1 MLSLIDNGLAQ
12 AGLLLAEAA
21 PAQTAAPGG
30 GAFGNPLV
38 LLAIFGLFYVLVL
51 RPMKKDEDKR
61 KDRVT
66 EIKKGVE
73 VVLQGGMVGR
83 ISNWDDELIAI
94 VEIADKVKVKVLKK
108 DIQDTLEHVKAGIA
122 KDGDKDGKN
131 KKDKDDK

>member
-1 MLSLIDNGLAQ
+1 MLSLIDNGLSQ

-21 PAQTAAPGG
+21 PAQSAPGG
-30 GAFGNPLV
+30 GAFGNPLL
-38 LLAIFGLFYVLVL
+38 LLAIFGLFYFLVL
-51 RPMKKDEDKR
+51 RPMKKDEEKR

-83 ISNWDDELIAI
+83 ISNWDDDLIAV